1 MKAMSGFA
9 SSRSWFAS
17 SILLQIDWAFVSNS
31 AGREG
36 FCLAAILFVLG
47 VFLLLFCGWVY
58 LAFLFFIIFGYLL
71 MPNRMSLFH
80 SVDKGRGGLCGLYLR
95 SFARF
100 IEGFGYWDSVLL
112 FIIWVFIGYGFEK
125 TRNLS

>member
-1 MKAMSGFA
+1 
-9 SSRSWFAS
+9 
-17 SILLQIDWAFVSNS
+17 
-31 AGREG
+31 
-36 FCLAAILFVLG
+36 
-47 VFLLLFCGWVY
+47 
-58 LAFLFFIIFGYLL
+58 
-71 MPNRMSLFH
+71 
-80 SVDKGRGGLCGLYLR
+80 LCGLYLR